1 MKIENRQKFLLILT
15 LVMIGLYVGNMVIFQ
30 PLGNWW
36 TARSKKIV
44 QLRKDVLHGKNL
56 ILNERNIRGDWE
68 NMRTNALPNNI
79 SLAEQ
84 QLFKSFDNWA
94 QQTGASLT
102 GISPQWK
109 NDGTNYMTLNCTVS
123 ASGNIATLGQFLYRI
138 ERGPMGLKL
147 NSVELSTHDATG
159 QQLTLG
165 LQISGLAL
173 ALSKTK

>member
-1 MKIENRQKFLLILT
+1 MKIENRQKLLLILT
-15 LVMIGLYVGNMVIFQ
+15 LVMLGLYVGNLVVFK

-36 TARSKKIV
+36 SARSKAIV

-56 ILNERNIRGDWE
+56 LMNDAKIRSDWT

-94 QQTGASLT
+94 QQSGASLT

-109 NDGTNYMTLNCTVS
+109 TDGTNYLTLNCRVE

-138 ERGPMGLKL
+138 EKGPMGLKL
-147 NSVELSTHDATG
+147 DSVEFSTHDTTG

-165 LQISGLAL
+165 MQISGLAL
-173 ALSKTK
+173 ASSNTK